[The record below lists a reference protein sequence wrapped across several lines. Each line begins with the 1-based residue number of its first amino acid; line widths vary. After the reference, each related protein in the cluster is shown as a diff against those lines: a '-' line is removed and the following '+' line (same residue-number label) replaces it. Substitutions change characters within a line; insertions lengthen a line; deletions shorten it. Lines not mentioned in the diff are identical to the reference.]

1 MRAVLALLA
10 AMANVLTGGCV
21 YHNPYESVK
30 LSDEQKIELIDS
42 MRANGSYEQAREKLN
57 QTVAQMADRIS
68 AAVPGQSWHF
78 DDDPYALRVK
88 RGGLPCE
95 NGLTG
100 DIAGRPLSDIIL
112 FAHTFTAE
120 QWPQV
125 SQILHQIA
133 ADDYGIDDES
143 SLFSDPEK
151 RDYRIEGNGYEFR
164 IGQATVAT
172 LNATGDCFLFQKV
185 LDMPP
190 GQLPPEPPILPSDR
204 GYPSRPPR

>member
-1 MRAVLALLA
+1 MRVVLGLLA
-10 AMANVLTGGCV
+10 AAAIASTGGCV
-21 YHNPYESVK
+21 YHGPYESAK
-30 LSDEQKIELIDS
+30 LSDQQKIELIDS

-78 DDDPYALRVK
+78 NDDPYAMRVK

-100 DIAGRPLSDIIL
+100 DIAGRPLSDTAI

-125 SQILHQIA
+125 TQILHRVA
-133 ADDYGIDDES
+133 ADVYGIDDES
-143 SLFSDPEK
+143 SLFDDPDK
-151 RDYRIEGNGYEFR
+151 RDYRIEADGYRFR
-164 IGQATVAT
+164 VGQATVAT

-185 LDMPP
+185 LDIPP
-190 GQLPPEPPILPSDR
+190 GQLPPEPPILPSDP
-204 GYPSRPPR
+204 GYPATPPR